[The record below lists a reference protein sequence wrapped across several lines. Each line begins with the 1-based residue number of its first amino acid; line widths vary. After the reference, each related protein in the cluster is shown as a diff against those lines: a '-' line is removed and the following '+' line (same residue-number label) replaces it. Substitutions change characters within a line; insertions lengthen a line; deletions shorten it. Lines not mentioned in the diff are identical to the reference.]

1 MKLFN
6 TAKSRSSR
14 HCLNMFVAALSLAGL
29 LSVPVQAHENFK
41 KEATSSNY
49 AVSASVAKRMV
60 RNYLSEAGYTRSLK
74 SGGAQIKKVE
84 LQDGYYAVQVVLR
97 NNSSTSTTKASMFV
111 NANTG
116 LLTYSPSGRSPA
128 STAVASN

>member
-1 MKLFN
+1 MKLSN
-6 TAKSRSSR
+6 TSKIRNSR
-14 HCLNMFVAALSLAGL
+14 HCLNLFVAALGLAGL
-29 LSVPVQAHENFK
+29 LSVPVQAHETFNK
-41 KEATSSNY
+41 DATVIKT
-49 AVSASVAKRMV
+49 AVSASAARRMV

-74 SGGAQIKKVE
+74 SGGAQIKNIE
-84 LQDGYYAVQVVLR
+84 LHNGYYAVQVVLR
-97 NNSSTSTTKASMFV
+97 DNSATSTTKASMFV

>member
-6 TAKSRSSR
+6 TSKSTSSR
-14 HCLNMFVAALSLAGL
+14 RSLNLFVAALGLAGL
-29 LSVPVQAHENFK
+29 LSVPVQAHETFN
-41 KEATSSNY
+41 KEATANNF
-49 AVSASVAKRMV
+49 AVSASAARRMV

-74 SGGAQIKKVE
+74 SGGAQIKKIE

-97 NNSSTSTTKASMFV
+97 DNSTTSTTRASMFV

-128 STAVASN
+128 STAVAGN